1 MSNKPKGAMGSPYC
15 SSDGTSMADLMGDAF
30 DRLHENSWDGGK
42 EAKKK
47 REDERIEK
55 INADIKEKL
64 SKDDIPEG
72 IELVTADVKMD
83 ENILADTP
91 EINILEKTIF
101 SPEIKKEMMQLILSN
116 NLDINEV
123 TDEQIIFTNENNNKF
138 VILPL

>member
-15 SSDGTSMADLMGDAF
+15 SSDGTSMADLMVAF